1 MGIDRS
7 VVPFITLAWLP
18 CLVLFWFGEFVVAI
32 PLFLLGLFFLFFFR
46 DPSRHPPEDE
56 DAILAPA
63 DGRVLVAG
71 AIQTETPPP
80 GDWRQISI
88 FLSPLNVHI
97 NRSPIYGLVT
107 NVKYKPGKFFPAYRS
122 EAASQNE
129 CNEIWLKH
137 DRQFVVCRQIV
148 GVMARRIV
156 CRVEAGMRLLSGQRL
171 GIMKFGSRIDL
182 FVPVNA
188 TICVSE
194 GQLVRAGETVV
205 AKFSK
210 VDDSD
215 DVTTVR

>member
-1 MGIDRS
+1 MRIDRS
-7 VVPFITLAWLP
+7 VLPFITLAWLP
-18 CLVLFWFGEFVVAI
+18 CAVLFWSGNSVIAI

-46 DPSRHPPEDE
+46 DPKRHPPEDG

-80 GDWRQISI
+80 GNWRQISI

-97 NRSPIYGLVT
+97 NRSPIHGIVT
-107 NVKYKPGKFFPAYRS
+107 NVEYRPGKFFPAYRS

-129 CNEIWLKH
+129 CNEIWLRH
-137 DRQFVVCRQIV
+137 DREVVVCRQIV

-156 CRVEAGMRLLSGQRL
+156 CRVDAGTRLISGQRL

-182 FVPVNA
+182 FVPVTA

-194 GQLVRAGETVV
+194 GQSVRAGETIV
-205 AKFSK
+205 ATVSK
-210 VDDSD
+210 SD
-215 DVTTVR
+215 DFDGVTTVS

>member
-1 MGIDRS
+1 MRIDRS
-7 VVPFITLAWLP
+7 VLPFITLAWLP
-18 CLVLFWFGEFVVAI
+18 CVALLWLGESVVAI

-46 DPSRHPPEDE
+46 DPNRQPPEDE

-97 NRSPIYGLVT
+97 NRSPIHGLVT
-107 NVKYKPGKFFPAYRS
+107 NVEYKPGKFFPAYRS

-129 CNEIWLKH
+129 CNEIWLRH
-137 DRQFVVCRQIV
+137 DRQLVVCRQIV

-182 FVPVNA
+182 FIPVTA

-194 GQLVRAGETVV
+194 GQSVRGGETVV

-210 VDDSD
+210 SD
-215 DVTTVR
+215 DLDGVTTVR

>member
-1 MGIDRS
+1 MRIDRS
-7 VVPFITLAWLP
+7 VLPYITLAWLP
-18 CLVLFWFGEFVVAI
+18 CVALFWLGEFVIAI
-32 PLFLLGLFFLFFFR
+32 PFFLLGLFFLFFFR
-46 DPSRHPPEDE
+46 DPNRQSPEDG

-80 GDWRQISI
+80 GNWQQISI

-97 NRSPIYGLVT
+97 NRSPIHGLVT
-107 NVKYKPGKFFPAYRS
+107 NVEYKPGKFFPAYRS

-129 CNEIWLKH
+129 CNEIWLRH
-137 DRQFVVCRQIV
+137 DREVVVCRQIV

-156 CRVEAGMRLLSGQRL
+156 CRVEAGMRLVSGQRL

-182 FVPVNA
+182 FVPVTA

-194 GQLVRAGETVV
+194 GQSVRAGETIM
-205 AKFSK
+205 ATFSK
-210 VDDSD
+210 SD
-215 DVTTVR
+215 DFDGVTTVR

>member
-1 MGIDRS
+1 MRIDRS
-7 VVPFITLAWLP
+7 VLPFITLAWLP
-18 CLVLFWFGEFVVAI
+18 CAVLFWSGNSVIAI
-32 PLFLLGLFFLFFFR
+32 PWFLLGLFFLFFFR
-46 DPSRHPPEDE
+46 DPKRHPPEDG

-80 GDWRQISI
+80 GNWRQISI

-97 NRSPIYGLVT
+97 NRSPIHGIVT
-107 NVKYKPGKFFPAYRS
+107 NVEYRPGKFFPAYRS

-129 CNEIWLKH
+129 CNEIWLRH
-137 DRQFVVCRQIV
+137 DREVVVCRQIV

-156 CRVEAGMRLLSGQRL
+156 CRVDAGTRLISGQRL

-182 FVPVNA
+182 FVPVTA

-194 GQLVRAGETVV
+194 GQSVRAGETIV
-205 AKFSK
+205 ATFSK
-210 VDDSD
+210 SD
-215 DVTTVR
+215 DFDGVTTVS